1 MLEHIVTNPNVLPP
15 LHTFNM
21 KAAPNAEYLIS
32 WTNTAY
38 IPFHKREP

>member
-21 KAAPNAEYLIS
+21 KAAPNAEQIL
-32 WTNTAY
+32 NFLNQHHLH
-38 IPFHKREP
+38 PLP